1 MSVIKSESRGATLET
16 VFQCSRDQSKAL
28 GGVGFA
34 WCKEDKVLLRV
45 HALPETTVTTDLLS
59 IDAVRASYTD
69 GECTLRARAYLCRFA
84 FSAVTQVCEAA
95 NFSFRKGVGWV
106 KSMGV
111 VEYEALQSVAGTRSQ
126 EAAERRR
133 KEAKEAAA
141 EEERGAALERAVVAK
156 AIDWQERA
164 RKDPTY
170 ARRSYEY
177 GQLLKQMSDTGSFVV
192 GSDGAPNWP
201 DPPVP
206 GEKGIVAK
214 ATEHLVPPRPM
225 AF

>member
-1 MSVIKSESRGATLET
+1 
-16 VFQCSRDQSKAL
+16 
-28 GGVGFA
+28 
-34 WCKEDKVLLRV
+34 
-45 HALPETTVTTDLLS
+45 
-59 IDAVRASYTD
+59 
-69 GECTLRARAYLCRFA
+69 
-84 FSAVTQVCEAA
+84 
-95 NFSFRKGVGWV
+95 
-106 KSMGV
+106 MGV